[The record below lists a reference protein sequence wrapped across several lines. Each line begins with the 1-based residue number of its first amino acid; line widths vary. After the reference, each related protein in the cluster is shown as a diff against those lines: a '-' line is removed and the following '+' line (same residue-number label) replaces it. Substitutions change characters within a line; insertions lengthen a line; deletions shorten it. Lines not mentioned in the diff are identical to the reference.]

1 MTSRAVFPLFAFL
14 SACTVGGNIT
24 GKVVDPMTGQPRGNL
39 RIIAKAN
46 PESPDPQC
54 QMKDAMTGED
64 GSFDIKQTCPNT
76 SYDLVLKDETLMIA
90 GDAKAAGGSP
100 VGPLTLDAWR
110 APASTGVFILKGD
123 KLTSVKTAADIDKE
137 TITGTTETVYY
148 PTMTPNKISL
158 VDAGSYLVVSG
169 KDLVEGLTFQP
180 LIVHQGKVRFATGA
194 DTYVDIPDQGFIGT
208 TFTSDTEFQRVAAQ
222 LDSSKVKDV
231 AQGEKAFRYYAAEAL
246 PEGRYVLMRTGDKRV
261 YIFDFGKSGS
271 APAVAEATP
280 PAEGAAEGAAPA
292 EGAAAEGTTAEAKND
307 AEAAAPQ

>member
-1 MTSRAVFPLFAFL
+1 MTSRVVFFPLIALL
-14 SACTVGGNIT
+14 SACTVGGNVT
-24 GKVVDPMTGQPRGNL
+24 GTVVDPMTSQPRANL

-54 QMKDAMTGED
+54 QMKDGMTGAD
-64 GSFDIKQTCPNT
+64 GSFTIQGTCPNT
-76 SYDLVLKDETLMIA
+76 SYDLALKDETLMIA

-100 VGPLTLDAWR
+100 VGPLALEAWR

-158 VDAGSYLVVSG
+158 VDEGSYLVVSG
-169 KDLVEGLTFQP
+169 KDLVQGLVFQP
-180 LIVHQGKVRFATGA
+180 LIVHQGKVRFTTGA

-222 LDSSKVKDV
+222 VDTAKAKDV
-231 AQGEKAFRYYAAEAL
+231 SQGEKAYRYYAADSL

-261 YIFDFGKSGS
+261 YIFDFGKAGT
-271 APAVAEATP
+271 APAVAQ
-280 PAEGAAEGAAPA
+280 A
-292 EGAAAEGTTAEAKND
+292 EGAAAAEGAQAAAAPAEDAPAEAKN
-307 AEAAAPQ
+307 EMEEKAPQ